1 MKRFRNSI
9 NKLTAD
15 HGSQRQLN
23 SEELSKLLDISFHF
37 KLSEQKQNE
46 LISIIENGEILSPS
60 DLLSNYTA
68 DESEINELIQYLKN
82 SGFTNV
88 KKSSDGCSVFAT
100 GTTEVIS
107 SSLNCNMVSI
117 ENELGKNI
125 VAITEPSLPDSISIN
140 IDSINGLQPLAQF
153 NKLNRRDDRIIFLKR
168 NSQNRFNKLINYN
181 RPYLIDA
188 IKSAYNALNTSFDG
202 RGQVIGILID
212 RVPNSLDL
220 VRFWRLNNQSTSL
233 SRVFNINV
241 NNLRLGPANGE
252 ETLDVQWS
260 SGIATGAR
268 VNVYATGL
276 LTFSAVERGLDRIF
290 YDVLR
295 TPTLRQISISLGIGE
310 RNLTPGELISKND
323 KYLRLR
329 ALGVNIFVSSGD
341 SGSHPSGVL
350 QVEFPASNPNVI
362 SVGGTNLNI
371 NTSGNLVSESAW
383 TKSGGGRSYVYEKQ
397 SYQNILPGQFRAVP
411 DVSAVGDQATGVC
424 VILNGA
430 KYQFGGTSVGAPI
443 WAGFCALINSAR
455 ASRGKAPIGFLL
467 PHLYSLIGTQNFRD
481 ISSGSNGQY
490 PSIVGH
496 DMVTGLGTPNVK
508 NLIDSLINL

>member
-9 NKLTAD
+9 NELTAD

-37 KLSEQKQNE
+37 KLSDEKQNE
-46 LISIIENGEILSPS
+46 LISLVESGGMLSPS
-60 DLLSNYTA
+60 ELLSNYTA
-68 DESEINELIQYLKN
+68 DDSEVNELINFLVD
-82 SGFTNV
+82 SGFINV
-88 KKSSDGCSVFAT
+88 RKSSDGCSVFAS
-100 GTTEVIS
+100 GTMEVIS
-107 SSLNCNMVSI
+107 SSLNCNMVTV
-117 ENELGKNI
+117 ENELGRNI
-125 VAITEPSLPDSISIN
+125 VATTEPSLPESISIN
-140 IDSINGLQPLAQF
+140 IDSINGLQPLAEF
-153 NKLNRRDDRIIFLKR
+153 NKLNRRENTIFFQKR
-168 NSQNRFNKLINYN
+168 FAQNRFNKLVNYS

-188 IKSAYNALNTSFDG
+188 IKSAYNALNTPSDG

-220 VRFWRLNNQSTSL
+220 IRFWRLNNQSTSL
-233 SRVFNINV
+233 SRVSNINV

-260 SGIATGAR
+260 SGIAPVSR

-310 RNLTPGELISKND
+310 RYLTPGELISKND

-371 NTSGNLVSESAW
+371 DSNGNLVSESAW

-397 SYQNILPGQFRAVP
+397 TYQNILPGQFRLVP
-411 DVSAVGDQATGVC
+411 DVSAVGDQSTGVC
-424 VILNGA
+424 VILNGMR
-430 KYQFGGTSVGAPI
+430 YQFGGTSVGAPI
-443 WAGFCALINSAR
+443 WAGFCALINSSR
-455 ASRGKAPIGFLL
+455 AARGKAPIGFLL

-490 PSIVGH
+490 PSIAGH

>member
-1 MKRFRNSI
+1 MAGAIGNLALFFSALFNVLLIVYLVKRIKNNDFKNLKIINFFNDSIFFLLLISFIILVYCFVISDFSNVAVYKNSHTTKPLIYKISGAWGNHEGSMVLFILILSLFSFIFARTTIDDKLKFYTVFFQKRF
-9 NKLTAD
+9 A
-15 HGSQRQLN
+15 
-23 SEELSKLLDISFHF
+23 
-37 KLSEQKQNE
+37 
-46 LISIIENGEILSPS
+46 
-60 DLLSNYTA
+60 
-68 DESEINELIQYLKN
+68 
-82 SGFTNV
+82 
-88 KKSSDGCSVFAT
+88 
-100 GTTEVIS
+100 
-107 SSLNCNMVSI
+107 
-117 ENELGKNI
+117 
-125 VAITEPSLPDSISIN
+125 
-140 IDSINGLQPLAQF
+140 
-153 NKLNRRDDRIIFLKR
+153 
-168 NSQNRFNKLINYN
+168 QNRFNKLVSYS

-188 IKSAYNALNTSFDG
+188 IKSAYNALNTPSDG

-220 VRFWRLNNQSTSL
+220 IRFWRLNNQSTSL
-233 SRVFNINV
+233 SRVSNINV

-260 SGIATGAR
+260 SGIAPGSR

-310 RNLTPGELISKND
+310 RYLTPGELISKND

-371 NTSGNLVSESAW
+371 DSNGNLVSESAW

-397 SYQNILPGQFRAVP
+397 TYQNILPGQFRLVP
-411 DVSAVGDQATGVC
+411 DVSAVGDQSTGVC
-424 VILNGA
+424 VILNGMR
-430 KYQFGGTSVGAPI
+430 YQFGGTSVGAPI
-443 WAGFCALINSAR
+443 WAGFCALINSSR
-455 ASRGKAPIGFLL
+455 AARGKAPIGFLL

>member
-9 NKLTAD
+9 NELTAD

-37 KLSEQKQNE
+37 KLSDEKQNE
-46 LISIIENGEILSPS
+46 LISLVESGGMLSPS
-60 DLLSNYTA
+60 ELLSNYTA
-68 DESEINELIQYLKN
+68 DDSEVNELINFLVD
-82 SGFTNV
+82 SGFINV
-88 KKSSDGCSVFAT
+88 RKSSDGCSVFAS
-100 GTTEVIS
+100 GTMEVIS
-107 SSLNCNMVSI
+107 SSLNCNMVTV
-117 ENELGKNI
+117 ENELGRNI
-125 VAITEPSLPDSISIN
+125 VATTEPSLPESISIN
-140 IDSINGLQPLAQF
+140 IDSINGLQPLAEF
-153 NKLNRRDDRIIFLKR
+153 NKLNRRENTIFFQKR
-168 NSQNRFNKLINYN
+168 FAQNRFNKLVNYS

-188 IKSAYNALNTSFDG
+188 IKSAYNALNTPSDG

-220 VRFWRLNNQSTSL
+220 IRFWRLNNQSTSL
-233 SRVFNINV
+233 SRVSNINV

-260 SGIATGAR
+260 SGIAPGSR

-310 RNLTPGELISKND
+310 RYLTPGELISKND

-329 ALGVNIFVSSGD
+329 ALGVNIFVLSGD

-371 NTSGNLVSESAW
+371 DSNGNLVSESAW

-397 SYQNILPGQFRAVP
+397 TYQNILPGQFRLVP
-411 DVSAVGDQATGVC
+411 DVSAVGDQSTGVC
-424 VILNGA
+424 VILNGMR
-430 KYQFGGTSVGAPI
+430 YQFGGTSVGAPI
-443 WAGFCALINSAR
+443 WAGFCALINSSR
-455 ASRGKAPIGFLL
+455 AARGKAPIGFLL

>member
-9 NKLTAD
+9 NELTAD

-37 KLSEQKQNE
+37 KLSDEKQNE
-46 LISIIENGEILSPS
+46 LISLVESAGILSPS
-60 DLLSNYTA
+60 ELLSNYTA
-68 DESEINELIQYLKN
+68 DDSEVNELINFLVD
-82 SGFTNV
+82 SGFINV
-88 KKSSDGCSVFAT
+88 RKSSDGCSVFAS
-100 GTTEVIS
+100 GTMEVIS
-107 SSLNCNMVSI
+107 SSLNCNMVTV
-117 ENELGKNI
+117 ENELGRNI
-125 VAITEPSLPDSISIN
+125 VATTEPSLPESISIN
-140 IDSINGLQPLAQF
+140 IDSINGLQPLAEF
-153 NKLNRRDDRIIFLKR
+153 NKLNRRDNTIFFQKR
-168 NSQNRFNKLINYN
+168 FAQNRFNKLVNYS

-188 IKSAYNALNTSFDG
+188 IKSAYNALNTPSDG

-220 VRFWRLNNQSTSL
+220 IRFWRLNNQSTSL
-233 SRVFNINV
+233 SRVSNINV

-260 SGIATGAR
+260 SGIAPGSR

-310 RNLTPGELISKND
+310 RYLTPGELISKND

-350 QVEFPASNPNVI
+350 QVAKTMNQMFLE
-362 SVGGTNLNI
+362 
-371 NTSGNLVSESAW
+371 
-383 TKSGGGRSYVYEKQ
+383 KS
-397 SYQNILPGQFRAVP
+397 
-411 DVSAVGDQATGVC
+411 
-424 VILNGA
+424 
-430 KYQFGGTSVGAPI
+430 
-443 WAGFCALINSAR
+443 
-455 ASRGKAPIGFLL
+455 
-467 PHLYSLIGTQNFRD
+467 H
-481 ISSGSNGQY
+481 
-490 PSIVGH
+490 
-496 DMVTGLGTPNVK
+496 
-508 NLIDSLINL
+508 